1 MINILIVAH
10 EKNIRRTPGESL
22 RECHLESAVYER
34 GAGVGHQVQLG
45 EETARG
51 GYCRKRTRQVHA
63 RSDGLASF
71 ISANCVSCMP
81 R

>member
-51 GYCRKRTRQVHA
+51 VTAASEPDKYTRVQMDSPV
-63 RSDGLASF
+63 SF
-71 ISANCVSCMP
+71 QPTA
-81 R
+81 